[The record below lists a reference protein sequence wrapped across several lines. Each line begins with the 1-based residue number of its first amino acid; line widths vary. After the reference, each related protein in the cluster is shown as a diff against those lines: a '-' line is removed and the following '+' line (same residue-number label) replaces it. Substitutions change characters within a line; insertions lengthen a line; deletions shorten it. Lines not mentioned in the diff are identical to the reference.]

1 MWPMDGTQVTD
12 RMQPSLV
19 SGRLIFTVQEDR
31 ELQEVLLHSNLDFN
45 TAIKKKT
52 FSKCFINHIYQSLSL
67 VHLMDKGLLW

>member
-45 TAIKKKT
+45 TAI
-52 FSKCFINHIYQSLSL
+52 
-67 VHLMDKGLLW
+67 